1 MLMVPSYYATNENC
15 LHLGYLL
22 FARRRDGDPLNIGL
36 LAQLR
41 HLFLHGLNLGHH
53 FRYKEWKNAA
63 MKSLPFF

>member
-1 MLMVPSYYATNENC
+1 MVPSYYATNENC

-53 FRYKEWKNAA
+53 FRY
-63 MKSLPFF
+63 